1 VAYASSL
8 EVIGVIARDISMVRE
23 VFSAMRGRDPQ
34 DHSSV
39 AYQEAPQIAEERY
52 TVGVPDLGSISL
64 HPEVQGSWEKTIDR
78 LKSLDFILKKI
89 ELPTLEYLVS
99 AYYVIACA
107 EASANLARFDGVR
120 YGTRNAGFTGNPEQL
135 VRWSRSRGL
144 GDEVKLRILLGTYV
158 LRSGFQDQYYLRAQ
172 KIRTAI
178 RREFEGAFSGVD
190 LILMPVYPCG
200 PFKWG
205 SEGLDPFSQK
215 LSDIFTCSA
224 NMTGLPALSF
234 PASVET
240 GLPIGMQ
247 FMAPPFAEERLLQAC
262 EQFAQVFPVPACP
275 LYRPSPGAAARDG
288 ESSAAPSG
296 A

>member
-1 VAYASSL
+1 
-8 EVIGVIARDISMVRE
+8 
-23 VFSAMRGRDPQ
+23 
-34 DHSSV
+34 
-39 AYQEAPQIAEERY
+39 
-52 TVGVPDLGSISL
+52 
-64 HPEVQGSWEKTIDR
+64 
-78 LKSLDFILKKI
+78 
-89 ELPTLEYLVS
+89 
-99 AYYVIACA
+99 
-107 EASANLARFDGVR
+107 
-120 YGTRNAGFTGNPEQL
+120 
-135 VRWSRSRGL
+135 
-144 GDEVKLRILLGTYV
+144 
-158 LRSGFQDQYYLRAQ
+158 
-172 KIRTAI
+172 
-178 RREFEGAFSGVD
+178 
-190 LILMPVYPCG
+190 MPVYPCG

-234 PASVET
+234 PASVEN